1 MDLLKALLDAISPPD
16 KKSFI
21 INNLQNEGG
30 IQPYP
35 DYAEQKFGIK
45 SDIPTPR
52 VNWQTRSDWKDKLA
66 NAGGMAALI
75 AGAVAQPEL
84 TAATIALSPGEK
96 SIAEGIDPKTHE
108 YYGTPLQGITW
119 SPSKDY
125 PKFVKPSRWVS
136 KTFQTKL
143 AKAMINELP
152 NIPPEKVP
160 ETASKIKTFIDWMGK
175 ASDKKLVAK
184 QLFEDLDPATR
195 KLVFDTMEK
204 VSPYSGVVKGGR
216 ETFWQE
222 LKARNAKNPPERI
235 NELRKNFL
243 EAKEKKYR
251 LSPDEQEELLKLGGL
266 GSSSVAP
273 LQPSVPTTGDDL
285 ADILLRSLKNLK
297 K

>member
-30 IQPYP
+30 L
-35 DYAEQKFGIK
+35 DAE
-45 SDIPTPR
+45 TPQQAAQR
-52 VNWQTRSDWKDKLA
+52 LYYQQLRKNATQLLTSEVTGPPSEQDVSQAL
-66 NAGGMAALI
+66 AGG
-75 AGAVAQPEL
+75 QPSLVSSKPLFSTFAENVGN
-84 TAATIALSPGEK
+84 TFNPQNENDFVGAATWGPASGV
-96 SIAEGIDPKTHE
+96 
-108 YYGTPLQGITW
+108 
-119 SPSKDY
+119 Y
-125 PKFVKPSRWVS
+125 PKFVKPSRWMS
-136 KTFQTKL
+136 KTFQTQL
-143 AKAMINELP
+143 AKAMINDLP
-152 NIPPEKVP
+152 NLPPEKVP

-266 GSSSVAP
+266 GSSSVVP

-285 ADILLRSLKNLK
+285 ADILLRSLKNLRK
-297 K
+297 